1 MGRKINIKIDDKE
14 IIAELNSSITA
25 DKVWDALPIESIG
38 NLWGEEVYFRTNI
51 TASIDDT
58 SKVVVEIGDLA
69 FWPPNNAFCIFYG
82 KTPLSTDEE
91 IRAASAVNIIGKLLT
106 KPEELQDITDSC
118 TIKVIRDI
126 S

>member
-1 MGRKINIKIDDKE
+1 MGRKINIKIDGKE
-14 IIAELNSSITA
+14 IKAELNASITA

-38 NLWGEEVYFRTNI
+38 NLWGDEVYFSTNI
-51 TASIDDT
+51 TSSIDDT

-82 KTPLSTDEE
+82 KTPLSTDDE
-91 IRAASAVNIIGKLLT
+91 IRAASAVNIIGKLLST
-106 KPEELQDITDSC
+106 PEELKDITDSC